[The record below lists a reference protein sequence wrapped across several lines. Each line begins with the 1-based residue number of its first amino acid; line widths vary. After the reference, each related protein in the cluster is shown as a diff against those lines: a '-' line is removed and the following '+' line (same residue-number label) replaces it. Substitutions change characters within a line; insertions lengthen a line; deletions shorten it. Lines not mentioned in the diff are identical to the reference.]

1 MDLKPREIEPL
12 ETAPAQRRKW
22 GAIVALV
29 LVLAAGGIIVTKF
42 LTDSLDYYCN
52 VEEVGKKSGCEAD
65 RALRIQGF
73 VKEGTKRISNGITT
87 FTIVSTENHVDNYP
101 VQYDGV
107 PSSEIFQDCVRV
119 VVHGR
124 LTNGVF
130 LGDNVE
136 VKHDNQYESADKAEQ
151 STERSAA
158 CLQLRLPQP

>member
-1 MDLKPREIEPL
+1 MAKPRESSS

-29 LVLAAGGIIVTKF
+29 LVLAVGGIIVTKF

-52 VEEVGKKSGCEAD
+52 VEEVGKSLGCEAD

-101 VQYDGV
+101 VQYDGRAQQRDL
-107 PSSEIFQDCVRV
+107 P
-119 VVHGR
+119 G
-124 LTNGVF
+124 
-130 LGDNVE
+130 
-136 VKHDNQYESADKAEQ
+136 
-151 STERSAA
+151 
-158 CLQLRLPQP
+158 LRARRCTAG